1 MDEEGTVGQR
11 GGLPSRGEG
20 SLALGLMEDREPH
33 RYEERRAL
41 QAAGAQPPK
50 QDDRRGSWASP

>member
-11 GGLPSRGEG
+11 GELPSRGEG

-41 QAAGAQPPK
+41 QAAGAPQT
-50 QDDRRGSWASP
+50 G